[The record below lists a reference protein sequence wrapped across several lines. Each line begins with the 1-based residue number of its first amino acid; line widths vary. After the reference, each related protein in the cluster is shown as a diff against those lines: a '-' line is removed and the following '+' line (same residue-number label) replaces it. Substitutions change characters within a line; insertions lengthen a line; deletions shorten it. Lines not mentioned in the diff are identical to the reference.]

1 MKLPYDIPA
10 MSEISPKAVAEIQR
24 LATELFDIHNRTLD
38 KNIEH
43 IVNLTVQHIS
53 MIEDP
58 QRFVAVIAVFFDACF
73 SCLSKPGKGHDSEL
87 YKFFVI
93 MNHLPV
99 LDNSPFYAQTL
110 DILSQY
116 FRKDSSVIK
125 LFDKLQ
131 LLYLLVEIKHFDA
144 AAALA
149 TELEH
154 EITEEHLSFYTM
166 YQICRFKIMDAFSNV
181 EAKINILLQ
190 LTTHIFHTEGE
201 ECALFLIGRWISSL
215 DILRP
220 TPYYRA
226 LASNLYA
233 IVKKH
238 KNINSAIVGYE
249 LFSMEDRLISPDLKM
264 SLFSDLMSLKE
275 NMLNAE
281 QLHAL
286 HFFAGNYV
294 SGRNENFRDSIQS
307 FKSSNYFLHKCWER
321 LIGIS
326 KYLRMH
332 GGSCDY
338 KVCIGYL
345 DKLYLDLSHQTSM
358 RNNSYVENLQAN
370 YDRIEELYTEVGEL
384 SLRDTL
390 TGLRNRRYMENN
402 LLQIVALAFQHKASV
417 SFAMMDIDF
426 FKRVNDTYGH
436 AAGDMILRELGKML
450 ASAFR
455 KSDIIIR
462 YGGEEFLVVLFDIM
476 PDKCLKMME
485 DLRREIEIR
494 TFKYQRHKIKITIS
508 IGLACNVLYSASEYG
523 DLLQSIK
530 NADKALYVAKESGRN
545 RVEMYQPEK
554 NPA

>member
-43 IVNLTVQHIS
+43 IVNHTVQHIS

-402 LLQIVALAFQHKASV
+402 LLQIVALAFRHKASV

>member
-402 LLQIVALAFQHKASV
+402 LLQIVALAFRHKASV

>member
-58 QRFVAVIAVFFDACF
+58 QRFIAVIAVFFDACF

-402 LLQIVALAFQHKASV
+402 LLQIVALAFRHKASV

-494 TFKYQRHKIKITIS
+494 TFKFQRHKIKITIS

>member
-249 LFSMEDRLISPDLKM
+249 LFSMEDRLISQDLKM

-402 LLQIVALAFQHKASV
+402 LLQIVALAFRHKASV

>member
-190 LTTHIFHTEGE
+190 LTTHIFLTEGE

-402 LLQIVALAFQHKASV
+402 LLQIVALAFRHKASV

>member
-402 LLQIVALAFQHKASV
+402 LLQIVALAFRHKASV

-450 ASAFR
+450 APAFR

>member
-402 LLQIVALAFQHKASV
+402 LLQIVALAFRHKTSV

>member
-1 MKLPYDIPA
+1 MKLPYDIPE
-10 MSEISPKAVAEIQR
+10 MSEIKPRAVAELQR
-24 LATELFDIHNRTLD
+24 LAGELFDKDSSNLED
-38 KNIEH
+38 NIESL
-43 IVNLTVQHIS
+43 VNLTVQHLN

-58 QRFVAVIAVFFDACF
+58 QRFIAIIAVFFDACF
-73 SCLSKPGKGHDSEL
+73 KALSKPRKNHDSEL

-99 LDNSPFYAQTL
+99 LEQSPFYGQIL
-110 DILSQY
+110 EILSHY
-116 FRKDSSVIK
+116 FNKNASVIK

-131 LLYLLVEIKHFDA
+131 LLYLFVEIKHFDA

-149 TELEH
+149 TELEQ
-154 EITEEHLSFYTM
+154 EITEEHLSFYTL
-166 YQICRFKIMDAFSNV
+166 YQICCFKIMDAFSNV
-181 EAKINILLQ
+181 EAKIRILLK
-190 LTTHIFHTEGE
+190 LTTHIFRNEGE
-201 ECALFLIGRWISSL
+201 ECALFLMGRWISSL

-226 LASNLYA
+226 LLNNLYA
-233 IVKKH
+233 IVKSH
-238 KNINSAIVGYE
+238 QNVNSAIVGYE
-249 LFSMEDRLISPDLKM
+249 LFSMDDRMTLPEAKM
-264 SLFSDLMSLKE
+264 QLLNELMSLKE
-275 NMLNAE
+275 SMLNAE

-307 FKSSNYFLHKCWER
+307 FKSSNYYLYKCWER

-332 GGSCDY
+332 VSNRDY
-338 KVCIGYL
+338 KVCIGYM

-358 RNNSYVENLQAN
+358 RNNSYVENMQAN
-370 YDRIEELYTEVGEL
+370 FDRIDELYRELGEL

-402 LLQIVALAFQHKASV
+402 LIQIVALAFRHKATV

-426 FKRVNDTYGH
+426 FKKVNDIYGH
-436 AAGDMILRELGKML
+436 AAGDLVLQELGKML
-450 ASAFR
+450 GKAFR

-476 PDKCLKMME
+476 PDKCLAMME
-485 DLRREIEIR
+485 ELRTEIEAS

-508 IGLACNVLYSASEYG
+508 IGLACNLMYSATEFN
-523 DLLQSIK
+523 DLMQYVK
-530 NADKALYVAKESGRN
+530 HADKALYVAKENGRN
-545 RVEMYQPEK
+545 RVEVYMPEK

>member
-249 LFSMEDRLISPDLKM
+249 LFSMEDRLISQDLKM

-402 LLQIVALAFQHKASV
+402 LLQIVALAFRHKTSV

-455 KSDIIIR
+455 KSAIIIR

>member
-1 MKLPYDIPA
+1 
-10 MSEISPKAVAEIQR
+10 
-24 LATELFDIHNRTLD
+24 
-38 KNIEH
+38 
-43 IVNLTVQHIS
+43 
-53 MIEDP
+53 
-58 QRFVAVIAVFFDACF
+58 
-73 SCLSKPGKGHDSEL
+73 
-87 YKFFVI
+87 
-93 MNHLPV
+93 
-99 LDNSPFYAQTL
+99 
-110 DILSQY
+110 
-116 FRKDSSVIK
+116 
-125 LFDKLQ
+125 
-131 LLYLLVEIKHFDA
+131 
-144 AAALA
+144 
-149 TELEH
+149 
-154 EITEEHLSFYTM
+154 
-166 YQICRFKIMDAFSNV
+166 
-181 EAKINILLQ
+181 
-190 LTTHIFHTEGE
+190 
-201 ECALFLIGRWISSL
+201 
-215 DILRP
+215 
-220 TPYYRA
+220 
-226 LASNLYA
+226 
-233 IVKKH
+233 
-238 KNINSAIVGYE
+238 
-249 LFSMEDRLISPDLKM
+249 MEDRLISPDLKM

-402 LLQIVALAFQHKASV
+402 LLQIVALAFRHKASV